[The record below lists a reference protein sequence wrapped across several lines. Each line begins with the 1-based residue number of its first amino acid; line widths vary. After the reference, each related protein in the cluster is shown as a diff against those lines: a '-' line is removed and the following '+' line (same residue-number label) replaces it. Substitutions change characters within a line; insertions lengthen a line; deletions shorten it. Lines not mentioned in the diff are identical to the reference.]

1 MQKTTFTKLSITS
14 FHHQLLI
21 FFVRLLRQC
30 ACLSLPGVVVVS
42 TVDFPHSLRAISSI
56 KQMSTNEHDV
66 DGEAISDREKVH
78 CRRSRRPSVQFI
90 DKNLIRR
97 RSSGLEKQS
106 TYIQQVP
113 RLPSINSNDELDT
126 SAQQTILEPLL
137 QREDC
142 ENLPRGK
149 NVVICCFFFL
159 IEKNFED
166 SME

>member
-30 ACLSLPGVVVVS
+30 ACLSLPGVVVVVVVVS

-106 TYIQQVP
+106 TYVQQVP

-126 SAQQTILEPLL
+126 NERQTIPEPLL

-142 ENLPRGK
+142 ENLPREQMLSF
-149 NVVICCFFFL
+149 VALFF
-159 IEKNFED
+159 
-166 SME
+166 